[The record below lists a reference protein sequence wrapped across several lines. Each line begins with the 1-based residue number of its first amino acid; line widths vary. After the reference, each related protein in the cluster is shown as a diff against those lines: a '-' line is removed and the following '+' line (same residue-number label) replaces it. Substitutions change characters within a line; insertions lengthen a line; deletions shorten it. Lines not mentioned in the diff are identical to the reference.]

1 MTTSNP
7 GFDMRHSC
15 AAAAVLIATALL
27 LPVFT
32 RSCVAEDG
40 KPPAIIIAVV
50 DFDYRDTSVEPRDQ
64 HLEHEARL
72 KDFMTALKRDL
83 AAQGKTVVSLK
94 CDPALCTT
102 ATPPGD
108 LLRAAREA
116 GAGILLV
123 GSIQKM
129 STLVQW
135 AKTEAIDTATGLI
148 ALDRLFTF
156 RGDNDEA
163 WRRAESFISA
173 QLAAP

>member
-1 MTTSNP
+1 MLDAKLSTDMTTSNP

-15 AAAAVLIATALL
+15 AAAVLIATALL

-40 KPPAIIIAVV
+40 KPPAITIAVV

-94 CDPALCTT
+94 CDPALCT
-102 ATPPGD
+102 
-108 LLRAAREA
+108 
-116 GAGILLV
+116 
-123 GSIQKM
+123 
-129 STLVQW
+129 
-135 AKTEAIDTATGLI
+135 
-148 ALDRLFTF
+148 
-156 RGDNDEA
+156 
-163 WRRAESFISA
+163 
-173 QLAAP
+173 